1 MMQIMENQVTGDLQ
15 LGAWHTIKHGSHRT
29 AQNGV
34 VRRNGKQNRYGEHSI
49 VTSFLIPSPHS
60 FHVFSVNASRLLPVS
75 ESSDINTC
83 TTIEVCLLIFWEA
96 KNQRCRHPQVL
107 GGSELIAADES
118 DEAVFVGFC
127 GKMTKL
133 TNIRTLNLG
142 IFWLQVLKTLKTVSS
157 LCTLLTLWA
166 RVTCSSLVCPTSTLL
181 PHIRRSQSR
190 VFSTSVSV
198 YQFQVYLWEK
208 RHWWPW

>member
-1 MMQIMENQVTGDLQ
+1 MAGAISLSKCSKKLQ
-15 LGAWHTIKHGSHRT
+15 
-29 AQNGV
+29 
-34 VRRNGKQNRYGEHSI
+34 RRISSFTCISCYDSNAVGILRYW
-49 VTSFLIPSPHS
+49 V
-60 FHVFSVNASRLLPVS
+60 
-75 ESSDINTC
+75 
-83 TTIEVCLLIFWEA
+83 
-96 KNQRCRHPQVL
+96 
-107 GGSELIAADES
+107 ELIAADES

-166 RVTCSSLVCPTSTLL
+166 RVTCSSLACPTSTLL